1 MEVAKLGRHALF
13 APAAPAA
20 PRRGRRAL
28 VPQAFKLSFTAKEG
42 KTAKGQGKTAKGQA
56 NVVKEETAVV
66 EGGFRWDPVM
76 QRWARSARNDGK
88 PQATTVVPKSGVAY
102 TVWPVMWD
110 YLKRK
115 GLRTVSN
122 VEARALVAKGAV
134 LLDVRLADEY
144 KRRGGSR
151 VQEEGCGGQH
161 AEGSINVSMFRL
173 TQGTGPWD
181 TVKKVQ
187 HARASLATGS
197 APPSLPRSPRAPA
210 LAAGAAATPTAS
222 RVGRASRDEI
232 APIGP
237 RLRPERAPAQ
247 VVMASIAQKATE
259 REPAFA
265 ANVERVVGGKRKK
278 IVVMCSSGARPPS
291 APLPSSPR
299 DSLALPL
306 HPALPPHRQFGR
318 ETRSLKACYELM
330 QAGFSDVLH
339 MDGGLSGWRF
349 DNLPTVEG

>member
-144 KRRGGSR
+144 KR
-151 VQEEGCGGQH
+151 QH

-181 TVKKVQ
+181 TVKK
-187 HARASLATGS
+187 
-197 APPSLPRSPRAPA
+197 
-210 LAAGAAATPTAS
+210 
-222 RVGRASRDEI
+222 
-232 APIGP
+232 
-237 RLRPERAPAQ
+237 

-278 IVVMCSSGARPPS
+278 IVVMCSSGGTLSTIARVERSGKQANDP
-291 APLPSSPR
+291 
-299 DSLALPL
+299 DK
-306 HPALPPHRQFGR
+306 QFGR

>member
-1 MEVAKLGRHALF
+1 MMSLTATQLQVRLGVYAAITAWGDLLCQAELRIPSSVPSRRSIAGMEVAKLGRHALF

-144 KRRGGSR
+144 KR
-151 VQEEGCGGQH
+151 QH

-181 TVKKVQ
+181 TVKK
-187 HARASLATGS
+187 
-197 APPSLPRSPRAPA
+197 
-210 LAAGAAATPTAS
+210 
-222 RVGRASRDEI
+222 
-232 APIGP
+232 
-237 RLRPERAPAQ
+237 

-278 IVVMCSSGARPPS
+278 IVVMCSSGGTLSTIARVERSGKQANDP
-291 APLPSSPR
+291 
-299 DSLALPL
+299 DK
-306 HPALPPHRQFGR
+306 QFGR